1 MGVFSFPDYVI
12 NQNDSITNESINQND
27 SMIESKCEYDTIKM
41 IDNNKDNN
49 KAYNYTYIH
58 SING

>member
-1 MGVFSFPDYVI
+1 
-12 NQNDSITNESINQND
+12 
-27 SMIESKCEYDTIKM
+27 MIESKCEYDTIKM